1 MKFEKELITV
11 WILACYLS
19 VQNLFRRV
27 AGSNPGRGDRFLG
40 ATEIHSTSPFGWD
53 VKLEV

>member
-11 WILACYLS
+11 WILAYYLS
-19 VQNLFRRV
+19 VQNLFPRV
-27 AGSNPGRGDRFLG
+27 AGSNPGRCDRFLG
-40 ATEIHSTSPFGWD
+40 ATEIHTTPPFGWD